1 MATSFL
7 SKKYGLLPC
16 FCDHDPLGMM
26 KRCQAST
33 LSKSSN
39 AFWHRHS
46 KSKDKLVSEKKQQK
60 NNSTASETRQTSST
74 RSNHFKTFRKSLVQR
89 FKRNKKNRMP
99 TITARSVIH
108 KRTHTNVIK
117 HRNSTDHPSNTM
129 QPSLDQP
136 LSTQSDSKHSS
147 YNSDRFVSQDN
158 SYDNS
163 ENDENNILEPP
174 ISSFKS
180 EQQNINAT
188 NNISRTIQGTSQTIM
203 NDLDSSR
210 KRKLTTGK
218 AIDKL

>member
-1 MATSFL
+1 
-7 SKKYGLLPC
+7 
-16 FCDHDPLGMM
+16 
-26 KRCQAST
+26 
-33 LSKSSN
+33 
-39 AFWHRHS
+39 
-46 KSKDKLVSEKKQQK
+46 
-60 NNSTASETRQTSST
+60 
-74 RSNHFKTFRKSLVQR
+74 
-89 FKRNKKNRMP
+89 MP

-117 HRNSTDHPSNTM
+117 HRNSTDHPSNTV

-147 YNSDRFVSQDN
+147 YDFDRLVSQDN

-188 NNISRTIQGTSQTIM
+188 NNISRTIQGTSRTIM

-210 KRKLTTGK
+210 KRKPTKGK